1 MELDLQRDI
10 KYFEVIQLH
19 KSMKFEIR
27 LNS

>member
-19 KSMKFEIR
+19 KSMKFEVCM
-27 LNS
+27 NS